1 MQLVGEMPSTRDA
14 VVGVDV
20 EDDAQRDHL
29 ALAGRERGERR
40 LEVGREALGEALV
53 DALVRRGEL
62 LAPRAAALGAEV
74 VERDGARDLAEPG
87 LRRAA
92 RGVEAVPEP
101 QRPLERGS
109 RQVLGDARSPV
120 NQAR

>member
-14 VVGVDV
+14 VRRVDV
-20 EDDAQRDHL
+20 EHDAQRDHL
-29 ALAGRERGERR
+29 ALAGGERGERR
-40 LEVGREALGEALV
+40 LEVGREAFGEALV
-53 DALVRRGEL
+53 DPLGHGGEL
-62 LAPRAAALGAEV
+62 LAARAPPLGAEV

-92 RGVEAVPEP
+92 RGSKRC
-101 QRPLERGS
+101 QS
-109 RQVLGDARSPV
+109 RSARSNVSPVRSSAAPRSPV